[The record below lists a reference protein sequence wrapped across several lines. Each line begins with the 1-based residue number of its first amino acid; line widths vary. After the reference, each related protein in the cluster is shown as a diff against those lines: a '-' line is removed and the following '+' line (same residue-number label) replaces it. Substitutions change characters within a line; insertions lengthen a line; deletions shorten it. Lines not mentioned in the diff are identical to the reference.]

1 MKILIVGHVCI
12 DRNVTESGKFIGA
25 GSPAMFMHK
34 IFSQLPETD
43 THIIATY
50 GKDFLPFKGAAQLYP
65 AESGNS
71 NTLVYENTMTG
82 NGRIQKC
89 FYHEEALPPPI
100 TSQLQELV
108 RNADC
113 ICFAPLTPVFSVEYV
128 YRLVSLKQHQA
139 KVFLL
144 PQGYFRQFDKAG
156 LVTVREFT
164 EAPALLP
171 YIDAVIVSDQDHS
184 DMYTLA
190 HEWAKTSGTTVIMT
204 RAEKGAMIITTD
216 REEVVP
222 TTPVDKNEIVSS
234 IGAGDIFSA
243 GFMYEF
249 QRSGDALK
257 AAQIGNSL
265 ARQGLFFTPDTL
277 QITLP

>member
-12 DRNVTESGKFIGA
+12 DRNVTESGRFTGA

-34 IFSQLPETD
+34 IFSQLPETSVQ
-43 THIIATY
+43 IIATY
-50 GKDFLPFKGAAQLYP
+50 GKDFLPFKGTAQLYP
-65 AESGNS
+65 TESGNID
-71 NTLVYENTMTG
+71 TLVYENTMTG

-89 FYHEEALPPPI
+89 FHHEVALPPRI
-100 TSQLQELV
+100 TGELQELV
-108 RNADC
+108 HSADC
-113 ICFAPLTPVFSVEYV
+113 ICFAPLTPAFSVEYV
-128 YRLVSLKQHQA
+128 KSLVSFKQQHA
-139 KVFLL
+139 TVFLL
-144 PQGYFRQFDKAG
+144 PQGYFRQFDPAG

-164 EAPALLP
+164 EANTLLP
-171 YIDAVIVSDQDHS
+171 YINAVIVSDQDHS

-204 RAEKGAMIITTD
+204 RAEKGATIITPD

-277 QITLP
+277 QITLR